1 MIRIA
6 TSNDLADI
14 LSIEKKVFKHPW
26 SKEQLSWEL
35 NSQPAAENYVMIARG
50 NMIGYLFS
58 HVVDDDVQ
66 ILNIAIDIPFQHK
79 GYGEQLLSYFLDQ
92 FNTDS
97 SIHLEVRKSNFP
109 AINLYLKFGFHEAGT
124 RKGYYS
130 DGEDAIIMQRYSL
143 IHGLV

>member
-1 MIRIA
+1 LICIA

-35 NSQPAAENYVMIARG
+35 NSQPTAENYVMIARG

-109 AINLYLKFGFHEAGT
+109 AINLYLKFGFHETGT
-124 RKGYYS
+124 RKGYYA

>member
-35 NSQPAAENYVMIARG
+35 NSQPTAENYVMIARG

-92 FNTDS
+92 FNTDI

-109 AINLYLKFGFHEAGT
+109 AINLYLKFGFHETGT
-124 RKGYYS
+124 RKGYYA

>member
-1 MIRIA
+1 LIRIA
-6 TSNDLADI
+6 TSNDLVDI

-109 AINLYLKFGFHEAGT
+109 AINLYLKFGFHETGT

>member
-1 MIRIA
+1 MICIA

-35 NSQPAAENYVMIARG
+35 NSQPVAENYVMIARG
-50 NMIGYLFS
+50 NMVGYLFS

-92 FNTDS
+92 FNTDI

-109 AINLYLKFGFHEAGT
+109 AINLYLKFGFHETGT
-124 RKGYYS
+124 RKGYYT

>member
-1 MIRIA
+1 LIRIA
-6 TSNDLADI
+6 TLNDLADI

-66 ILNIAIDIPFQHK
+66 ILNIAINIPFQHK

-109 AINLYLKFGFHEAGT
+109 AINLYLKFGFHETGT

>member
-1 MIRIA
+1 LIRIA

-35 NSQPAAENYVMIARG
+35 NSQPTAENYVMIARG

-79 GYGEQLLSYFLDQ
+79 GYGEQLLSYLLDQ

-109 AINLYLKFGFHEAGT
+109 AINLYLKFGFHETGT
-124 RKGYYS
+124 RKGYYA

>member
-35 NSQPAAENYVMIARG
+35 NSQPAAENYVMLARG

-109 AINLYLKFGFHEAGT
+109 AINLYLKFGFHETGT
-124 RKGYYS
+124 RKGYYA

>member
-1 MIRIA
+1 LIRIA

-35 NSQPAAENYVMIARG
+35 NSQPVAENYVMIARG
-50 NMIGYLFS
+50 NMVGYLFS

-109 AINLYLKFGFHEAGT
+109 AINLYLKFGFHETGT
-124 RKGYYS
+124 RKGYYA

>member
-1 MIRIA
+1 LIRIA

-35 NSQPAAENYVMIARG
+35 NSQPTTENHVMIARG
-50 NMIGYLFS
+50 NMIGYIFS

-92 FNTDS
+92 FNTDI

-109 AINLYLKFGFHEAGT
+109 AINLYLKFGFHETGT
-124 RKGYYS
+124 RKGYYA

>member
-35 NSQPAAENYVMIARG
+35 NSQPMAENYVMIARG

-92 FNTDS
+92 FNTDI

-109 AINLYLKFGFHEAGT
+109 AINLYLKFGFHETGT
-124 RKGYYS
+124 RKGYYA

>member
-1 MIRIA
+1 LIRIA

-79 GYGEQLLSYFLDQ
+79 GYGEQLLSYLLDQ
-92 FNTDS
+92 FNTDI

-109 AINLYLKFGFHEAGT
+109 AINLYLKFGFHETGT
-124 RKGYYS
+124 RKGYYA

>member
-6 TSNDLADI
+6 TLNDLADI

-35 NSQPAAENYVMIARG
+35 NSQPVTENHVMIARG

-92 FNTDS
+92 FNTDI

-109 AINLYLKFGFHEAGT
+109 AINLYLKFGFHETGT

>member
-1 MIRIA
+1 MICIA

-92 FNTDS
+92 FNTDI

-109 AINLYLKFGFHEAGT
+109 AINLYLKFGFHETGT
-124 RKGYYS
+124 RKGYYA

>member
-26 SKEQLSWEL
+26 SKEQLSREL

-92 FNTDS
+92 FNTDI

-109 AINLYLKFGFHEAGT
+109 AINLYLKFGFREAGT
-124 RKGYYS
+124 RKGYYA

>member
-14 LSIEKKVFKHPW
+14 LSIEKKVFKRPW

-58 HVVDDDVQ
+58 HVVVDDVQ

-79 GYGEQLLSYFLDQ
+79 GYGEQLLSYFLNQ

-109 AINLYLKFGFHEAGT
+109 AINLYLKFGFHETGT
-124 RKGYYS
+124 RKGYYA

>member
-35 NSQPAAENYVMIARG
+35 DSQPAAENYVMIARG

-92 FNTDS
+92 FNTDI

-109 AINLYLKFGFHEAGT
+109 AINLYLKFGFHETGT
-124 RKGYYS
+124 RKGYYA

>member
-6 TSNDLADI
+6 TSNDLVDI

-26 SKEQLSWEL
+26 LKEQLDWEL
-35 NSQPAAENYVMIARG
+35 NSQPAAENYVMIAKG
-50 NMIGYLFS
+50 IMIGYLFS
-58 HVVDDDVQ
+58 HIIDDDVQ
-66 ILNIAIDIPFQHK
+66 ILNIAIDIPFQHE

-109 AINLYLKFGFHEAGT
+109 AINLYLKFGFHEIGT
-124 RKGYYS
+124 RKGYYA

>member
-1 MIRIA
+1 MI
-6 TSNDLADI
+6 S
-14 LSIEKKVFKHPW
+14 
-26 SKEQLSWEL
+26 
-35 NSQPAAENYVMIARG
+35 RG

-66 ILNIAIDIPFQHK
+66 ILNIAIDIPFQHE

-92 FNTDS
+92 FNEDS
-97 SIHLEVRKSNFP
+97 SIYLEVRKSNFP

-130 DGEDAIIMQRYSL
+130 DDEDAIIMQRYSL

>member
-58 HVVDDDVQ
+58 HVIDDDVQ
-66 ILNIAIDIPFQHK
+66 ILNIAIDISFQHK

-109 AINLYLKFGFHEAGT
+109 AINLYLKFGFHEIGT
-124 RKGYYS
+124 RKGYYA

>member
-14 LSIEKKVFKHPW
+14 LSIEKKVFKRPW

-109 AINLYLKFGFHEAGT
+109 AINLYLKFGFHETGA
-124 RKGYYS
+124 RKGYYA

>member
-1 MIRIA
+1 MICIA

-35 NSQPAAENYVMIARG
+35 NSQPVAENYVMIARG

-109 AINLYLKFGFHEAGT
+109 AINLYLKFGFHETGT
-124 RKGYYS
+124 RKGYYA

>member
-92 FNTDS
+92 FNTDI

-109 AINLYLKFGFHEAGT
+109 AINLYLKFGFHETGT
-124 RKGYYS
+124 RKGYYT

>member
-35 NSQPAAENYVMIARG
+35 NSQPVTENHVMIARG

-92 FNTDS
+92 FNADI

-109 AINLYLKFGFHEAGT
+109 AINLYLKFGFHETGT
-124 RKGYYS
+124 RKGYYA

>member
-109 AINLYLKFGFHEAGT
+109 AINLYLKFGFHETGT
-124 RKGYYS
+124 RKGYYT

>member
-1 MIRIA
+1 LIRIA
-6 TSNDLADI
+6 TLNDLADI

-35 NSQPAAENYVMIARG
+35 NSQPVTENHVMIARG

-92 FNTDS
+92 FNTDI

-109 AINLYLKFGFHEAGT
+109 AINLYLKFGFQETGT
-124 RKGYYS
+124 RKGYYA

>member
-1 MIRIA
+1 LIRIA
-6 TSNDLADI
+6 TLNDLADI

-92 FNTDS
+92 FNTDI

-109 AINLYLKFGFHEAGT
+109 AINLYLKFGFHETGT
-124 RKGYYS
+124 RKGYYT

>member
-6 TSNDLADI
+6 TSNDLVDI

-35 NSQPAAENYVMIARG
+35 NSQPAAENYVMLARG

-92 FNTDS
+92 SNTDS

-109 AINLYLKFGFHEAGT
+109 AINLYLKFGFHETGA
-124 RKGYYS
+124 RKGYYA

>member
-35 NSQPAAENYVMIARG
+35 NSQPVAENHVMIARG
-50 NMIGYLFS
+50 NMIGYIFS

-109 AINLYLKFGFHEAGT
+109 AINLYLKFGFHETGT
-124 RKGYYS
+124 RKGYYA

>member
-14 LSIEKKVFKHPW
+14 LSIEKKVFKRPW

-92 FNTDS
+92 FNTDI

-109 AINLYLKFGFHEAGT
+109 AINLYLKFGFHETGT
-124 RKGYYS
+124 RKGYYA

>member
-6 TSNDLADI
+6 KSNDFADI

-35 NSQPAAENYVMIARG
+35 KSQPSAENYVMIVRD
-50 NMIGYLFS
+50 NMVGYLFS

-92 FNTDS
+92 FNTDI

-109 AINLYLKFGFHEAGT
+109 AINLYLKFGFHETGT
-124 RKGYYS
+124 RKGYYG
-130 DGEDAIIMQRYSL
+130 DGEDAIIMRRYSL

>member
-35 NSQPAAENYVMIARG
+35 NSQPVAENYVMIARG
-50 NMIGYLFS
+50 NMVGYLFS

-92 FNTDS
+92 FNTDI

-109 AINLYLKFGFHEAGT
+109 AINLYLKFGFHETGT
-124 RKGYYS
+124 RKGYYA

>member
-66 ILNIAIDIPFQHK
+66 ILNIAIDIPFQHR
-79 GYGEQLLSYFLDQ
+79 GYGKQLLSYFLDQ
-92 FNTDS
+92 FNADS

-109 AINLYLKFGFHEAGT
+109 AINLYLKFGFHETGT
-124 RKGYYS
+124 RKGYYA

>member
-6 TSNDLADI
+6 TSNDLVDI

-109 AINLYLKFGFHEAGT
+109 AINLYLKFGFHETGT
-124 RKGYYS
+124 RKGYYA

>member
-92 FNTDS
+92 FNADS

-109 AINLYLKFGFHEAGT
+109 AINLYLKFGFHETGT
-124 RKGYYS
+124 RKGYYA

>member
-35 NSQPAAENYVMIARG
+35 NSQPTAENYVMIARG

-109 AINLYLKFGFHEAGT
+109 AINLYLKFGFHETGT
-124 RKGYYS
+124 RKGYYA

>member
-79 GYGEQLLSYFLDQ
+79 GYGEQLLSYFLDP
-92 FNTDS
+92 FNTDI

-109 AINLYLKFGFHEAGT
+109 AINLYLKFGFHETGT
-124 RKGYYS
+124 RKGYYA

>member
-6 TSNDLADI
+6 TLNDLADI
-14 LSIEKKVFKHPW
+14 LLIEKKVFKHPW
-26 SKEQLSWEL
+26 SKEQLDWEL
-35 NSQPAAENYVMIARG
+35 NHQSVTDNHVMISRG

-79 GYGEQLLSYFLDQ
+79 GYGEQILSYFLDQ
-92 FNTDS
+92 SSTYS

-109 AINLYLKFGFHEAGT
+109 AINLYLKFGFHEAGA

>member
-1 MIRIA
+1 LIRIA

-14 LSIEKKVFKHPW
+14 LSIEKNVFKHPW

-35 NSQPAAENYVMIARG
+35 NSQPVAENYVMIARG

-79 GYGEQLLSYFLDQ
+79 GYGEQLLSYLLDQ

-109 AINLYLKFGFHEAGT
+109 AINLYLKFGFHETGT
-124 RKGYYS
+124 RKGYYA